1 MYTVYVYH
9 VCGSFHT
16 ISQFLFQVWVK
27 RELESDEEKGDNYI
41 DVEEGNTLVSDDVKI
56 EIDYAEED
64 LIGKFFILMNYTE
77 NWIQVMPGYKAGRGN
92 SSVGRVLDL

>member
-41 DVEEGNTLVSDDVKI
+41 DVEDGDTLVSDDVKI
-56 EIDYAEED
+56 EIDHAEED
-64 LIGKFFILMNYTE
+64 LIGKFFY
-77 NWIQVMPGYKAGRGN
+77 
-92 SSVGRVLDL
+92 SH